1 MWHQASG
8 RWKYGLL
15 LALVTAACWATLPVA
30 LKLTLEV
37 LDPITLTWFRYS
49 FAAVVM
55 VLWLTAKRQFL
66 PIAQLPARQRTLLL
80 AATVLLLGNYVGY
93 IFGVQLTTPGN
104 SQLLIQLA
112 PLLMAL
118 GGVLIFKERFV
129 WGQGF
134 GFAVIV
140 LGLGLF
146 FNDQLTAVIGQS
158 QYRLGSAIVVLAAVS
173 WAAYALIQK
182 QLLQHLNSQ
191 QVLGVIYV
199 VSALLL
205 WPFASPS
212 VLMKLS
218 TLHWGLLL
226 FCALNTLVAYGAFAE
241 ALQHWQAS
249 RVSAILAT
257 TPLLCILVVSGVHA
271 LWPSIIAA
279 ETISVIGLIGAILV
293 VIGSALSSLLGP
305 SMPKSPA
312 FENEQKSAS

>member
-15 LALVTAACWATLPVA
+15 LALITAACWATLPVA
-30 LKLTLEV
+30 LKLTLDAV
-37 LDPITLTWFRYS
+37 DPMTLTWFRFS

-55 VLWLTAKRQFL
+55 LVWLSVKRQL
-66 PIAQLPARQRTLLL
+66 TPIARLPARPRALLL

-104 SQLLIQLA
+104 AQLLIQLA

-118 GGVLIFKERFV
+118 GSVLIFKERFV
-129 WGQGF
+129 WGQGLGF
-134 GFAVIV
+134 GVIV
-140 LGLGLF
+140 LGLCLF
-146 FNDQLTAVIGQS
+146 FADQLSAVIGQS
-158 QYRLGSAIVVLAAVS
+158 QYRIGSTIVVLAAVS

-182 QLLQHLNSQ
+182 QLLRHLNSQ
-191 QVLGVIYV
+191 QVLTVIYG

-205 WPFASPS
+205 WPFAHPS
-212 VLMKLS
+212 ILMKLS
-218 TLHWGLLL
+218 ALHWGLLL
-226 FCALNTLVAYGAFAE
+226 FCALNTLLAYGAFAE

-257 TPLLCILVVSGVHA
+257 TPLLCIVAVSVVHA
-271 LWPSIIAA
+271 IWPAAIAA
-279 ETISVIGLIGAILV
+279 EQISVIGLTGAGLV

-305 SMPKSPA
+305 ATPQSSSPQTA
-312 FENEQKSAS
+312 QKSAS